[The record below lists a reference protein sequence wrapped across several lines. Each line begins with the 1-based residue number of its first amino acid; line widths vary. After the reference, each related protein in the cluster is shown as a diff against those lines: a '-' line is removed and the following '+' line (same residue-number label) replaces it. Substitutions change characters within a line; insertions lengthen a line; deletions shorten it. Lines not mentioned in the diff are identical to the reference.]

1 MRINLFEDE
10 HWSAFLPLCYTR
22 PVGALRMGML
32 TIAEKYEKVLGASVG
47 HHTRANLHVLF
58 PAWPEAAIRVNARVL
73 PNASW
78 MSALQTMKEGQ
89 RLWKGDVLLAEFPG
103 DAGTHDLVY
112 ADDLTMLGGV
122 TDLFTHN
129 AQAVKQ
135 DYAWITSGRGGAK
148 LHPSV
153 TVIGPTDQLFIE
165 ESAQVY
171 ASIFNTMDG
180 PIYIGRDA
188 EVMEGSMVRGP
199 FALCDHATLKMGS
212 KVYGGTTI
220 GPHCKVGGEVSNSVF
235 MGYSNKAHDGFVG
248 NSVIGE
254 WCNLGADTNTSN
266 LKNNYSEVR
275 IWNAARSEY
284 RGTGLTFCGLLMGD
298 HSKCG
303 INTMFNTGTV
313 IGVCANVYGGGFP
326 PKHIPSF
333 SWGGSDGTVLYD
345 FEKAIETIRKVMA
358 RRNVELSADMTRML
372 SDLHVESASME

>member
-10 HWSAFLPLCYTR
+10 QWSAFLPQCYTR
-22 PVGALRMGML
+22 PVGALRIGVFTL
-32 TIAEKYEKVLGASVG
+32 AEKYEKVLGAEVG
-47 HHTRANLHVLF
+47 HHARANLNVLF
-58 PAWPEAAIRVNARVL
+58 SELHEAPIRVNARVL

-78 MSALQTMKEGQ
+78 MNALRGLKQGQ
-89 RLWKGDVLLAEFPG
+89 RLLKGEILLAEYSG
-103 DAGTHDLVY
+103 ESNIEDIAYV
-112 ADDLTMLGGV
+112 DDLIILDGV
-122 TDLFTHN
+122 TDLFTYN
-129 AQAVKQ
+129 AQALKQ
-135 DYAWITSGRGGAK
+135 DYAWITSGRSSAK

-153 TVIGPTDQLFIE
+153 TVIGPSDQLFIE
-165 ESAQVY
+165 EGAQVY

-199 FALCDHATLKMGS
+199 FALCDHATLKMGT

-220 GPHCKVGGEVSNSVF
+220 GPHCKVGGEVSNSIF

-275 IWNAARSEY
+275 IWNAAHAEY

-313 IGVCANVYGGGFP
+313 VGVCANVYGGGFP
-326 PKHIPSF
+326 SKYIPSF
-333 SWGGSDGTVLYD
+333 SWGGSEGTVLYD
-345 FEKAIETIRKVMA
+345 FEKAIDTIRKVMA

-372 SDLHVESASME
+372 SDLHAESASME